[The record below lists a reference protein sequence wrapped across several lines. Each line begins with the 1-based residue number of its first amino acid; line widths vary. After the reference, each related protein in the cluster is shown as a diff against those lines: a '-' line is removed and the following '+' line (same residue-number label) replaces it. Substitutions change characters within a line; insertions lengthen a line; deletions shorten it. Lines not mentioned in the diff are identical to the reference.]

1 LVSADRKLKQKA
13 DKEIKMG
20 LRAAENGH
28 GAQNLRKS
36 MFAGWGLVNLQEIGV
51 IERWSAGLK
60 DGWRNIAIALID
72 RWSKRVMAST
82 TTMG

>member
-1 LVSADRKLKQKA
+1 
-13 DKEIKMG
+13 MG